1 VVGSAA
7 PKGSASGGDASGK
20 VVILVL
26 KVDRDGT
33 SLWNRTYSDSY
44 EQIGMSVA
52 DAGHGEYLVLGTGKG
67 EEGYNYD
74 IYLMKIDSEGERL
87 WNRTYGGDRFDW
99 GCKTIRCT
107 TGGYII
113 AGATTS
119 WHLEG
124 QDPRF
129 THTYVLRIRE
139 DGRKIW
145 ETTYGGVCDS
155 KAQDVVETEP
165 GIYVLAGSRSQDV
178 DWGSRDVYVL
188 KIQEEGELVW
198 ERTYGGDGED
208 WANALATS
216 PRGIIITGQS
226 HSYGPEVTTYVAELD
241 YTNGLLLWETTYGAS
256 GWDVVEA
263 EKGGVL
269 IAEWGTTY
277 GIRLIRLFRGESPV
291 PAISPLL
298 IATFPFIILAGRW
311 IIHAK
316 IART

>member
-1 VVGSAA
+1 V
-7 PKGSASGGDASGK
+7 
-20 VVILVL
+20 
-26 KVDRDGT
+26 
-33 SLWNRTYSDSY
+33 
-44 EQIGMSVA
+44 
-52 DAGHGEYLVLGTGKG
+52 
-67 EEGYNYD
+67 
-74 IYLMKIDSEGERL
+74 L
-87 WNRTYGGDRFDW
+87 WNRTYGGDRYDW
-99 GCKTIRCT
+99 GYKIARCT

-155 KAQDVVETEP
+155 RAHDLVETEP
-165 GIYVLAGSRSQDV
+165 GVYVLAGSHSQDLEY
-178 DWGSRDVYVL
+178 GSRDMYVL
-188 KIQEEGELVW
+188 KIQEEGKLIW
-198 ERTYGGDGED
+198 ERTYGGDNED
-208 WANALATS
+208 GATALATS

-241 YTNGLLLWETTYGAS
+241 YTNGLLLWETTYGSS

-263 EKGGVL
+263 EKNGVL
-269 IAEWGTTY
+269 IVEWIVDESGTSHD
-277 GIRLIRLFRGESPV
+277 IRLIRLYHGESPI

-298 IATFPFIILAGRW
+298 IVTFPLIILAGRW